1 VIKLQFNHKEIQEME
16 KRQHQRMEVA
26 NLSVDIS
33 DGSGFFGGTI
43 RDLSLFGMKVD
54 NVPKRLDDNAKQ
66 LSIVISGK
74 GQNFKVKARP
84 RWAVRQP
91 IGKSVGIEIVHAPIG
106 WTEFVMNF
114 EPGKDEVWG
123 EIQL

>member
-1 VIKLQFNHKEIQEME
+1 
-16 KRQHQRMEVA
+16 MEVA

>member
-1 VIKLQFNHKEIQEME
+1 MV
-16 KRQHQRMEVA
+16 VG
-26 NLSVDIS
+26 NLRVDIS

-43 RDLSLFGMKVD
+43 SDLSRFGLKVD

-66 LSIVISGK
+66 LSIIISGK

-84 RWAVRQP
+84 RWTVRQP
-91 IGKSVGIEIVHAPIG
+91 VSKSVGIEIVHAPFG
-106 WTEFVMNF
+106 WTEFVMNL
-114 EPGKDEVWG
+114 EPDRDDVWG